1 MHSLAC
7 QPFVLQPRVH
17 KTTSDS
23 IETLR
28 NLIYLIRLDAAE
40 PSSVLG
46 YVEHAETVLDQ
57 MQRLVSGEYPC

>member
-1 MHSLAC
+1 MHSVVV
-7 QPFVLQPRVH
+7 QNFVSEPQARR
-17 KTTSDS
+17 TTSDS

-40 PSSVLG
+40 PASVLG

>member
-7 QPFVLQPRVH
+7 QPFVVQPPVH
-17 KTTSDS
+17 RTTSDS

-28 NLIYLIRLDAAE
+28 NLMYLIRLDACQAATVVE
-40 PSSVLG
+40 

-57 MQRLVSGEYPC
+57 MQRMVSGEYPC